1 MPSPLPDTV
10 KATLSELTSVQQ
22 VVLRGY
28 IATLREQIKEFEEQA
43 LVASDPDPHAHYHGA
58 EKCTIDHGHA
68 GEEHGHGE
76 THVHEKQ

>member
-1 MPSPLPDTV
+1 MPAPLPDTV

-43 LVASDPDPHAHYHGA
+43 HAANDPDPHAHYHGS

-68 GEEHGHGE
+68 GESHGHGE
-76 THVHEKQ
+76 SQVHDQ

>member
-1 MPSPLPDTV
+1 MPTPLPDTV

-28 IATLREQIKEFEEQA
+28 IATLREQIREFEEQA
-43 LVASDPDPHAHYHGA
+43 QAANDPDPHAHYHGS

-68 GEEHGHGE
+68 GEAHGHGE
-76 THVHEKQ
+76 SQVHEQ